1 MIWTFFKLIKKKISS
16 SYCPIVTVIRI
27 GCLRFFFSFV
37 HCWFFEES
45 NSVEITLNTFLRLLY
60 KYMVQKLLDLTR
72 ALFIT
77 TKIHTPRWRLQK
89 FKGNFYFRNHIK
101 RATPR
106 TVVFLGTI
114 YVFFSQR
121 MVKMKWRFEFFWPL
135 LLSLK
140 ASHTLQCAMVGDE
153 KSFQN
158 SDHTSNTLPIHQ
170 KAFLSRRSQILSYI
184 CLTYLP
190 ILYDNLLTTKCA
202 T

>member
-89 FKGNFYFRNHIK
+89 FKGNFYFRSNHIR
-101 RATPR
+101 RAAPR
-106 TVVFLGTI
+106 TDNSLVTQAKLQRRLNQMELRSMDSYNQIFSRFQKYKRKVLPPSPLFGRKKKCCLKV
-114 YVFFSQR
+114 YVYGSKFFFRHPS
-121 MVKMKWRFEFFWPL
+121 
-135 LLSLK
+135 
-140 ASHTLQCAMVGDE
+140 
-153 KSFQN
+153 KSWIFMYP
-158 SDHTSNTLPIHQ
+158 SIAWS
-170 KAFLSRRSQILSYI
+170 
-184 CLTYLP
+184 
-190 ILYDNLLTTKCA
+190 
-202 T
+202 

>member
-89 FKGNFYFRNHIK
+89 FRGNFYFRNHIK
-101 RATPR
+101 RA
-106 TVVFLGTI
+106 VVFRDGDTFCKAFAGVQVNLS
-114 YVFFSQR
+114 YY
-121 MVKMKWRFEFFWPL
+121 KWR
-135 LLSLK
+135 
-140 ASHTLQCAMVGDE
+140 SHEWYDIFTSAPAKIVPIQ
-153 KSFQN
+153 KS
-158 SDHTSNTLPIHQ
+158 H
-170 KAFLSRRSQILSYI
+170 SQIAR
-184 CLTYLP
+184 P
-190 ILYDNLLTTKCA
+190 
-202 T
+202 

>member
-1 MIWTFFKLIKKKISS
+1 MILSSLLTKRITFDLDILQIDKKKISS

-89 FKGNFYFRNHIK
+89 FKGNFYFFNHIK
-101 RATPR
+101 RVAPWTDNLHFHFSENGENEM
-106 TVVFLGTI
+106 TFWILLTFTI
-114 YVFFSQR
+114 V
-121 MVKMKWRFEFFWPL
+121 
-135 LLSLK
+135 LK
-140 ASHTLQCAMVGDE
+140 S
-153 KSFQN
+153 
-158 SDHTSNTLPIHQ
+158 I
-170 KAFLSRRSQILSYI
+170 SYI
-184 CLTYLP
+184 AMCNGGWWKIFSKLRPYFKHSTYSSKSISVKKVTDF
-190 ILYDNLLTTKCA
+190 ILHMPNLSTYTLR
-202 T
+202 